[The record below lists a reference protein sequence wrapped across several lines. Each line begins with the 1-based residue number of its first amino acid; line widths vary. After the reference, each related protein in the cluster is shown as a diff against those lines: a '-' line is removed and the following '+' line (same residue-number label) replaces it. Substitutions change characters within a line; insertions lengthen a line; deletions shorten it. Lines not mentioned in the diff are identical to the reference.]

1 MKQISLFF
9 STFSF
14 ITAPFLAAFV
24 VSLTT
29 LDLAAIAQTWAGHQ
43 TNKSDVRQSLE
54 KNGWTVIYSKEFSH
68 EEYLKLTAAIVAD
81 ATVSSGSATYTYFS
95 DFARQSLQQV
105 LGEASR
111 RQPDIYSQL
120 VQSLT
125 IDRILSGIKGSFNG
139 RQISWSLAGI
149 EFQIGRATY

>member
-1 MKQISLFF
+1 M
-9 STFSF
+9 
-14 ITAPFLAAFV
+14 
-24 VSLTT
+24 
-29 LDLAAIAQTWAGHQ
+29 
-43 TNKSDVRQSLE
+43 RQSLE